1 MEKILDT
8 ASRTTILLVLSFS
21 TAMGNSLHIARTL
34 AIGGPVD
41 RSAFA
46 DSLFNLFLL
55 LLGLLLV
62 LGLR

>member
-1 MEKILDT
+1 M
-8 ASRTTILLVLSFS
+8 LSFS
-21 TAMGNSLHIARTL
+21 TIMGTSLHIARTL
-34 AIGGPVD
+34 AIGGPAD

-46 DSLFNLFLL
+46 DSLFSLFLL